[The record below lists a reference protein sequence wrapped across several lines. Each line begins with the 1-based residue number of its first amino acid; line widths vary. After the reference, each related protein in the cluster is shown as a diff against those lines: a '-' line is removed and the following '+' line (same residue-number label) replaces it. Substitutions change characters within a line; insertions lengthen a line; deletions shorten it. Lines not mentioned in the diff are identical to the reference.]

1 MIPDSSSIIV
11 TYSPDYPH
19 FTRKWVNEVYCRLF
33 GVTSEQVIGKSCL
46 DSTPEESRAEVV
58 QKIQQCIERD
68 EVLTSFEANR
78 KPDGTVLLF
87 RWVEVPVKG
96 ENGRIEEMIA
106 IGIPLPD
113 RRAKTDRR
121 KNKPG

>member
-1 MIPDSSSIIV
+1 V
-11 TYSPDYPH
+11 TP
-19 FTRKWVNEVYCRLF
+19 
-33 GVTSEQVIGKSCL
+33 EQVIGKSCL

-121 KNKPG
+121 KNKSG